1 MPEVSTYR
9 LVLFNSLAL
18 RSTAV
23 QTSTSTP
30 LDNATSITL
39 VTNDTL
45 NQAGRGHFEIDNKAP
60 GTFTIIGTT
69 KAYGANSGYSVPNG
83 ADANVGPALRLRGGN
98 IRFVFQADVAPASG
112 IFFAELQ
119 ITREAG

>member
-30 LDNATSITL
+30 IDNATAITL
-39 VTNDTL
+39 VTNMTL
-45 NQAGRGHFEIDNKAP
+45 NQNGRAHFEIDNKAL
-60 GTFTIIGTT
+60 GTFTIMGTT
-69 KAYGANSGYSVPNG
+69 KAFASNGGYSVPNG
-83 ADANVGPALRLRGGN
+83 ADGNFGPALRLRGGN
-98 IRFVFQADVAPASG
+98 LRLVYQADVAPASG